1 MNPGPISAFGSA
13 PGNHPSVAAH
23 RGISEHGGNSAV
35 WPWLVIFTLA
45 VCIVQSSRAASSVSS
60 EPEVD
65 PISQQWLNQK
75 TREAQEH
82 FRKRVTIPGLAGP
95 AMPDK
100 APAINNRT
108 QVHAQLAPDSQR
120 EDFLLSAL
128 WILAVSWVALKLG
141 PQIIEFFQAHSNPWV
156 LVSSGV
162 ADLSS
167 RVLAEEDSFAEFLT
181 TFRAGPVASPSESK
195 SADSSTSTAP
205 VGATEEFFARAPEQL
220 AGLRKLVH
228 EIGRGSIEAPSQEV
242 LRDLY
247 AKVHAFKGMAGLS
260 EVLPAWQMATALEGL
275 LKQLTNRVSNVS
287 PSTLRTVASGVDLLE
302 TLCRPGLRPDLATN
316 PPVRLLAV
324 DDEPISRNVVSHS
337 LRKSLNKPD
346 LAENGEAALALATQL
361 HYDVVFLDVQMPG
374 MDGFELCSKIHQTDR
389 NRTTPVV
396 FVTCQSDFQARA
408 KSALLGGHALNG
420 KPFLTFEITVKALT
434 LVLRGRLPNDVQKAE
449 TAATRS
455 LNPNLAP
462 PSASGP
468 APVAD
473 GGPAAKAPIAQP
485 YGASVLLPSPAVP
498 ACAPAPAGIVG
509 FDETAKTPAAPS
521 PRHPPEPVLEAPHA
535 LEPVTSGS
543 ARNKDTDLDR
553 PQALPLLR
561 NLPDKLVEVFF
572 SRAPLLLGEL
582 RNLLKAINRAAEQ
595 ETRQKRIGD
604 MHLRIHS
611 MAALAD
617 HPELR
622 PASRV
627 CSALEGLLKKLV
639 DNPKNSTAS
648 TLHTVATA
656 LDLLDD
662 LCVQGI
668 KPDLAV
674 NPPIHIL
681 AVDDDPVAR
690 RAMSGALQTAFEKPI
705 SVESGE
711 AALAEAMERSF
722 DVIFLDARMPG
733 MDGFTVCSKIHETT
747 VNTHTPVVFVT
758 SRADL
763 ESQSES
769 ARCGGSELIAKPFL
783 TIEIT
788 LKALTFA
795 LRGRLQRLQAIPK
808 SEAAQESERK
818 PVAQFAA

>member
-1 MNPGPISAFGSA
+1 MNPGPLSAFGSA
-13 PGNHPSVAAH
+13 PGNHPAGAAH
-23 RGISEHGGNSAV
+23 RGISKRRGNSAV
-35 WPWLVIFTLA
+35 CTWLVIFALA
-45 VCIVQSSRAASSVSS
+45 VCIVQWSRAASSVSP

-75 TREAQEH
+75 TREAQEQ
-82 FRKRVTIPGLAGP
+82 FRKRVTIPGLTGP
-95 AMPDK
+95 VMPDN
-100 APAINNRT
+100 ASALYNQT

-120 EDFLLSAL
+120 EDFLLSAM

-141 PQIIEFFQAHSNPWV
+141 PQILEFFQSHSNPWV
-156 LVSSGV
+156 LASGV

-181 TFRAGPVASPSESK
+181 TLRAGPVAPPSDSK
-195 SADSSTSTAP
+195 SPDSSTSTAP
-205 VGATEEFFARAPEQL
+205 TSATVEFFAKAPEHL
-220 AGLRKLVH
+220 AGLRKLVQ
-228 EIGRGSIEAPSQEV
+228 EIGRGSIETPSQEV
-242 LRDLY
+242 LRDLCG
-247 AKVHAFKGMAGLS
+247 KMHAFKGMAGLS
-260 EVLPAWQMATALEGL
+260 ELLPAWQMATALEGL
-275 LKQLTNRVSNVS
+275 LKQLANKVSNVS

-316 PPVRLLAV
+316 PSVRLLAV

-361 HYDVVFLDVQMPG
+361 HYDVIFLDVQMPG

-408 KSALLGGHALNG
+408 KSALLGGHDLIG

-434 LVLRGRLPNDVQKAE
+434 LVLRGRLPSHDAMAE
-449 TAATRS
+449 TAAFRS
-455 LNPNLAP
+455 INPNYAFLSSSPVPLPEVAAP
-462 PSASGP
+462 KGPVSQSAQTAP
-468 APVAD
+468 AVTARRD
-473 GGPAAKAPIAQP
+473 EAAKAPPTPGPCNPKQQE
-485 YGASVLLPSPAVP
+485 LEPSRTV
-498 ACAPAPAGIVG
+498 
-509 FDETAKTPAAPS
+509 EPAAS
-521 PRHPPEPVLEAPHA
+521 IDARSRHP
-535 LEPVTSGS
+535 
-543 ARNKDTDLDR
+543 DLDR
-553 PQALPLLR
+553 AEALPLLR
-561 NLPDKLVEVFF
+561 NLPDNRVEGFLN
-572 SRAPLLLGEL
+572 RAPSLLGEM
-582 RNLLKAINRAAEQ
+582 RNLQKAINRASEQ

-604 MHLRIHS
+604 LHLRIHS
-611 MAALAD
+611 MAGLAD

-622 PASRV
+622 PAFRV
-627 CSALEGLLKKLV
+627 CSVLEGLLKKLL
-639 DNPKNSTAS
+639 DNPRNSTPS

-690 RAMSGALQTAFEKPI
+690 RAMSGALQTAFEKPV

-711 AALAEAMERSF
+711 AALAEAMEKSF
-722 DVIFLDARMPG
+722 DVIFLDVRMPG
-733 MDGFTVCSKIHETT
+733 MDGFTVCSKIHDTT
-747 VNTHTPVVFVT
+747 VNTNTPVVFVT

-763 ESQSES
+763 ESQTES

-795 LRGRLQRLQAIPK
+795 LRGRLQRLQATPK
-808 SEAAQESERK
+808 CSVAPDSEPK
-818 PVAQFAA
+818 PVAEFTA